1 MRLALEGEDR
11 IDEAVVSVPGDGIV
25 RSDFGRVID
34 KDYSTTDKERKAG
47 MFPLRL
53 LYADAMS
60 WLFDLPDRELAKGFN
75 EAVIKP
81 APTYNIP
88 AIELDNATSKS
99 AVATVFEKVNTGGL
113 ALNVFELLTA
123 TFAGDKTY
131 FDTHGT
137 DFRLNDDWKE
147 SQTKFAS
154 YPVLA
159 GLENTDF
166 LQAVSARHAQ
176 TQPCRQGVPTSGHL
190 RQARRRAEAD
200 ARRLLGVGRT
210 ASRGVHLGL
219 GLPGRPA
226 HLRHTVPEIRAN
238 CCSLLLQ
245 VLEISE
251 WGSAET
257 AFD

>member
-25 RSDFGRVID
+25 RSDFRRVID

-60 WLFDLPDRELAKGFN
+60 WLFDLPDRELAKGFS
-75 EAVIKP
+75 EAVIRP
-81 APTYNIP
+81 ATTYNIP

-166 LQAVSARHAQ
+166 LQAVTLLATRKRNLADKGSRPPAISAKREDVLKLTLDDYLEWVGPLREAFIWASDFLADRHIFD
-176 TQPCRQGVPTSGHL
+176 TRFL
-190 RQARRRAEAD
+190 R
-200 ARRLLGVGRT
+200 
-210 ASRGVHLGL
+210 
-219 GLPGRPA
+219 
-226 HLRHTVPEIRAN
+226 
-238 CCSLLLQ
+238 
-245 VLEISE
+245 
-251 WGSAET
+251 
-257 AFD
+257 